1 MKIILT
7 VAIIIISLFC
17 GGIIS
22 AQDCKSFR
30 SGKFGIKE
38 NGKVTYTILR
48 NDSIQ
53 FEKSLETGVEMTFRV
68 TWTSDCEYYL
78 QIVKGSK
85 EAEKFYENKKLLV
98 KILDISGN
106 SFKFSARLEGTDR
119 IMQSVMVKLE

>member
-1 MKIILT
+1 M
-7 VAIIIISLFC
+7 
-17 GGIIS
+17 
-22 AQDCKSFR
+22 
-30 SGKFGIKE
+30 E

-53 FEKSLETGVEMTFRV
+53 FEKSLKTGVEMTFRV

-78 QIVKGSK
+78 QIIKGT
-85 EAEKFYENKKLLV
+85 EEGEKFYDNKKLFV

-119 IMQSVMVKLE
+119 IMQSVMVKLEE